1 MVKDFI
7 DSSDPHKS
15 LVLPDRLMINHCF
28 YQFKSLFKNL
38 ERKKGGPG
46 VAGIT
51 GGPPKA
57 IEDEAASDAGRSEAR
72 GDGDGTVVVS
82 QQREE
87 I

>member
-28 YQFKSLFKNL
+28 YQFKTLFKQL

-51 GGPPKA
+51 GAPKA
-57 IEDEAASDAGRSEAR
+57 IQDEAASDAGKSDA
-72 GDGDGTVVVS
+72 
-82 QQREE
+82 
-87 I
+87 